1 MTSHIPVPEAT
12 EFPLDNLPYGVFESG
27 VGPHLA
33 VAVGDHL
40 VDLHVGAAAGLL
52 PHREALTASD
62 LNPLLAMGRS
72 VWDEVRAAL
81 IDLLTGDR
89 LDRLPA
95 AAIRERAKSTMLLPF
110 HPGGFV
116 DFYSSLHHA
125 TNLGRMFRPGDEPLN
140 PNWRSLPVAYNGRA
154 SSVVVSGTPVRRP
167 RGQVGPGSEAVATA
181 ALDFE
186 LEVGF
191 VTGPG
196 NPLGESIPAPAAADH
211 IFGLV
216 LVNDWS
222 ARDIQ
227 RWEYVPLGPF
237 LGKSFATTVSPWV
250 VPLAALAPYL
260 IDGPRQEPPPAQ
272 YLRAP
277 GQWAVDVDLEVGLT
291 PPGGAEQ
298 VITRVGFAS
307 MYWNMAQQLA
317 HVTINGT
324 NVQPGDLYGSGTVS
338 GPEPGTW
345 GSLIEITRN
354 GAEPLRLADGSQRT
368 FLGDGDTVTIRGRAQ
383 RPGLPRIGFGEC
395 VGTILP
401 AAPPE
406 EL

>member
-1 MTSHIPVPEAT
+1 MTSRVPLPANT
-12 EFPLDNLPYGVFESG
+12 DFPLDNLPYGVFESG
-27 VGPHLA
+27 TGPHLA
-33 VAVGDHL
+33 VAIGDHL
-40 VDLHVGAAAGLL
+40 LDLHAAVTAGLL
-52 PHREALTASD
+52 PHRDALTATF
-62 LNPLLAMGRS
+62 LNPLLALGRPA
-72 VWDEVRAAL
+72 WDEIRAAL
-81 IDLLTGDR
+81 VELVTSDRFDR
-89 LDRLPA
+89 LA
-95 AAIRERAKSTMLLPF
+95 TGAIRERAATTMLLPF
-110 HPGGFV
+110 QPGGFV

-125 TNLGRMFRPGDEPLN
+125 TNLGRLFRPGDEPLN

-167 RGQVGPGSEAVATA
+167 RGQVGPDSEAVPTA

-196 NPLGESIPAPAAADH
+196 NPLGESIPASAAADH

-250 VPLAALAPYL
+250 VPLTALAPYL
-260 IDGPRQEPPPAQ
+260 TEGPPQEPSPPR

-277 GQWAVDVDLEVGLT
+277 GRWAVDIDLEVGLT
-291 PPGGAEQ
+291 PPSGVEA

-317 HVTINGT
+317 HVTSNGT
-324 NVQPGDLYGSGTVS
+324 NVRPGDLYASGTVS
-338 GPEPGTW
+338 GPDPGSW

-354 GAEPLRLADGSQRT
+354 GAEPLRLADGSVRT
-368 FLGDGDTVTIRGRAQ
+368 FLGDGDTVTIRGGAH

-401 AAPPE
+401 ALPQ
-406 EL
+406 L